1 MPDKIAQANTIPTLQ
16 FSQSC
21 RIVCSVWVVFF
32 FSFEHFCSFLKGF
45 SWKPPL
51 SALIVASFP
60 TPEHEILPFNKY
72 IPGDL
77 VLSRL
82 SQLQ

>member
-16 FSQSC
+16 FL
-21 RIVCSVWVVFF
+21 RVVGLCALFGWCFF
-32 FSFEHFCSFLKGF
+32 FIFEHFCSFLKGF